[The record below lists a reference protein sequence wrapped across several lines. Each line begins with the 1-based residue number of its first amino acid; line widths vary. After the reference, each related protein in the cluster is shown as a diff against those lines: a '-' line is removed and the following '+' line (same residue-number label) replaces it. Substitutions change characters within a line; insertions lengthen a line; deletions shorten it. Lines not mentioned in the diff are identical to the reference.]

1 MTLWVHVHGGYA
13 SYEGTPHEWGQ
24 AEFDAM
30 KLVQT
35 LKGNA
40 INGYATLKK
49 LDGGWATFRTG
60 TPEGAFDLWGQWA
73 GAKACEILPGG
84 GLLVPVP
91 SSTCLAIGADVKGRK
106 LAEAAQAHAAPF
118 TVTDALHWAVQFA
131 KSAEGGP
138 RDPRVLFENLRVL
151 TQLPK
156 REVVLVDDVVTG
168 GGHLIA
174 CARALRWAGHKVEH
188 AICAAL
194 TVHAPPSGG
203 MWNIPARDLE
213 AAPTDF

>member
-1 MTLWVHVHGGYA
+1 MTLWAHVHGGYA

-24 AEFDAM
+24 VEYDAM
-30 KLVQT
+30 KFVQT
-35 LKGNA
+35 LKGNP
-40 INGYATLKK
+40 INGYASMKK
-49 LDGGWATFRTG
+49 PDGAWVTFRTA
-60 TPEGAFDLWGQWA
+60 TPEGAFEIWGQWA
-73 GAKACEILPGG
+73 GAKAREVAPAG

-91 SSTCLAIGADVKGRK
+91 SSTCLAIGADTKGRK
-106 LAEAAQAHAAPF
+106 LAETAQGYAPAF

-138 RDPRVLFENLRVL
+138 RDPDVLFENLRVL

-156 REVVLVDDVVTG
+156 REVVLIDDVVTG
-168 GGHLIA
+168 GGHIVA

-194 TVHAPPSGG
+194 TVHAPPAAG
-203 MWNIPARDLE
+203 MWNLAPWDLE
-213 AAPTDF
+213 AAPIAF